1 VVELVTVP
9 VGVVD
14 SVELEVSA
22 LVLSLKGV
30 VVVVELVTVPVGVV
44 DSVELEVSVLVLSL
58 KGRSCCG

>member
-22 LVLSLKGV
+22 LVISLQGGGV
-30 VVVVELVTVPVGVV
+30 GVELVTVTVRVEE
-44 DSVELEVSVLVLSL
+44 SVELEV
-58 KGRSCCG
+58 